1 MSGLSGTAESAA
13 FQAAQ
18 PFPASRGAEL
28 CRLVLM
34 AIMPAVVE
42 VDFEVFSSAIGALQ
56 RAVGDHF
63 APQQGGRFTS
73 PRVAAALA
81 FLERRGLAGIG
92 QSSWGPTGFAFV
104 DDEERAQSLVHAL
117 RQEPLAAALDVRVA
131 RARNRG
137 VEVQSIECAGNA
149 RPASVRS

>member
-1 MSGLSGTAESAA
+1 MSGLSGTAERAA
-13 FQAAQ
+13 FQTAQ
-18 PFPASRGAEL
+18 PFPESACADL

-34 AIMPAVVE
+34 TVLPALVE
-42 VDFEVFSSAIGALQ
+42 ADFAAFSAAIGALQ

-73 PRVAAALA
+73 PRVAGALA
-81 FLERRGLAGIG
+81 CLERRGLAGIG

-104 DDEERAQSLVHAL
+104 DDDEHAQSLVDEL
-117 RQEPLAAALDVRVA
+117 RQEPVAAGLDIRVA

-137 VEVQSIECAGNA
+137 ADVRYIECSGSA
-149 RPASVRS
+149 RPLSVRS